1 MFIYKKQRNLMSV
14 AMAMLLVTACGGGD
28 DSMDRPAGIG
38 STHGVQANPVE
49 KMETAGAAQ
58 AQSQAA
64 TTIGTEAHPFASPA
78 HFRPNMGRLM
88 PAPKKLGSLP
98 LRNRLHAPGRDHDH
112 DPSKTVTSKVRTAP
126 KPSFR
131 AAANTLI
138 GNAPVTHNFTEQC
151 DVNFNDQWA
160 LSNVYRQ
167 ARGNFGE
174 PTTLL
179 PDFTLA
185 KCADVATEACWL
197 YRQRC
202 GTGFYVHVEEPP
214 EDPQEGHIHLSFEN
228 FLNQSVCFAD
238 PGDGLDAGYGYP
250 QPDGSCLAADWEN
263 EPRLVYGHTGAHR
276 IRVWLKEWFSDEPR
290 QFNGVSITVLGN
302 LPANILIKRA
312 GEWYEWES
320 VEPGEVNLSMWA
332 WEITDLYL
340 ASADKS
346 NAPVGYD
353 DLVITR

>member
-1 MFIYKKQRNLMSV
+1 MLIYQTQKCLTAVTMV
-14 AMAMLLVTACGGGD
+14 TLLVTACGGGD
-28 DSMDRPAGIG
+28 ESTDRPAGIG
-38 STHGVQANPVE
+38 STHGVEISPAE
-49 KMETAGAAQ
+49 KTELTAAPMAH
-58 AQSQAA
+58 SQA
-64 TTIGTEAHPFASPA
+64 TNTIGVEPHPFASPA
-78 HFRPNMGRLM
+78 HFVSNMGRPL
-88 PAPKKLGSLP
+88 PAPKKIGSLP
-98 LRNRLHAPGRDHDH
+98 SRNRLQAPGRDHIH
-112 DPSKTVTSKVRTAP
+112 APSKPEITKVKPTP
-126 KPSFR
+126 NPSFR

-138 GNAPVTHNFTEQC
+138 GNGPVTTNFTEQC

-228 FLNQSVCFAD
+228 FISQPMCFAD
-238 PGDGLDAGYGYP
+238 PGDGLLAGYGYP

-263 EPRLVYGHTGAHR
+263 EPRLTYGHTGAHR

-290 QFNGVSITVLGN
+290 LFNGVSITVLGN
-302 LPANILIKRA
+302 VAANILIKRA

-340 ASADKS
+340 ATANKNGSPA
-346 NAPVGYD
+346 GYD
-353 DLVITR
+353 DIVITR